1 MKKTIFTG
9 LMLILSNIIY
19 AQLMPKLA
27 VDGVELYGSMYYC
40 DQWSV
45 DTYVSDS
52 AGLYMF
58 PAGAPAHIHYKA
70 PIIISGGSTYHDG
83 KIYCNVFNDE
93 GKIDQQTPEWR
104 IYDLESGELL
114 KSITLKDNWSN
125 VSNSMTYDET
135 TDKIYALAR
144 TNFNDFYLACIDPE
158 TAEWQNVGTL
168 PGNWYTAIACD
179 KYGDLYALG
188 EGPALIRINK
198 DNAETRTI
206 GNITVPNLME
216 GDELIMM
223 SSRSGIFFNKADN
236 KLYWMLA
243 SSSLYLNSLYTA
255 LIEINTNTGAGN
267 FIGYMAKE
275 YVMTGTFLT
284 EPIMKSPAG
293 IEDFKF
299 TFNDKGGNQGKFTF
313 TAPEKTYEGKDLDGN
328 MKVEIVEKKTIIAT
342 VENVTPGEKVEI
354 DNITIPGG
362 QHELL
367 YRAYNS
373 NGEKGVTRKYQLYSG
388 YDLPYYPQNVTLTA
402 EGLKLTLEWDAPT
415 TGIHGM
421 PIDQDNITYRII
433 RYPDQKVVEQD
444 FKGTTYTEDIPGEL
458 TRYAYMVVARYNGND
473 GYATFSN
480 NLIAGNPLELP
491 FQTTFDTPADLFNYF
506 KIVDNNQDSYT
517 WTYDDT
523 EGQQNACY
531 VYNANQGADD
541 WMFTPPAIYKAN
553 KQYEIQ
559 FTASS
564 SYSEQ
569 LEKLEI
575 TFGEDNTIESQKIIK
590 TIPEV
595 AYEGE
600 KYTAK
605 ATALKDG
612 VNYFALHVC
621 SDAMGGF
628 LRIDNLSIKES
639 NGSAVN
645 DTKYDDIT
653 IDTTYRNITVSN
665 PANLNVRIYSINGYL
680 LTESDNTEI
689 SVPADQGL
697 YIVQYNGKTMKIAVR

>member
-1 MKKTIFTG
+1 
-9 LMLILSNIIY
+9 MLILSNIIY

-58 PAGAPAHIHYKA
+58 PAGGPAHVHYKA

-83 KIYCNVFNDE
+83 KIYCNVFNDD
-93 GKIDQQTPEWR
+93 GRIDEQTPEWR

-114 KSITLKDNWSN
+114 KSITLKNNWAN

-158 TAEWQNVGTL
+158 TAEWQHVGTL

-188 EGPALIRINK
+188 EGPSLVRINK
-198 DNAETRTI
+198 ANAETRTI
-206 GNITVPNLME
+206 GGITVSNLLE

-223 SSRSGIFFNKADN
+223 SSRGGIFFNKADN

-243 SSSLYLNSLYTA
+243 SSSLYLGDLYTA
-255 LIEINTNTGAGN
+255 IIEINTNTGKGN
-267 FIGYMAKE
+267 MVGYLAKE

-284 EPIMKSPAG
+284 EPIMTSPAG

-299 TFNDKGGNQGKFTF
+299 TFNTQGSNEGKFTF
-313 TAPEKTYEGKDLDGN
+313 TAPEKTYEGKTLNG
-328 MKVEIVEKKTIIAT
+328 KLRIEIVEKKEVIASIDD
-342 VENVTPGEKVEI
+342 VTPGESVEI
-354 DNITIPGG
+354 DNIAIPNG
-362 QHELL
+362 QHELM

-373 NGEKGVTRKYQLYSG
+373 DGEKGVTQKYQLYSG
-388 YDLPYYPQNVTLTA
+388 YDLPYYPQNVRLTA
-402 EGLKLTLEWDAPT
+402 DGLKLTLEWEAPE

-421 PIDQDNITYRII
+421 PIDQDNLTYRIV

-444 FKGTTYTEDIPGEL
+444 YKGTVYTEEIPEDL
-458 TRYAYMVVARYNGND
+458 VRYSYMVVARYNGND

-480 NLIAGNPLELP
+480 SIIAGNPLELP
-491 FQTTFDTPADLFNYF
+491 FQTTFDSAEELFNYF
-506 KIVDNNQDSYT
+506 KIIDNNQDSYT

-523 EGQQNACY
+523 EGEKNVCY

-541 WMFTPPAIYKAN
+541 WLFTPPAIYEAGIE
-553 KQYEIQ
+553 YDIE

-575 TFGEDNTIESQKIIK
+575 TFGEDNTIESQQVILD
-590 TIPEV
+590 IPEV
-595 AYEGE
+595 SYEGA
-600 KYTAK
+600 KYKATAK
-605 ATALKDG
+605 AQKDG
-612 VNYFALHVC
+612 VNFFALHIY

-628 LRIDNLSIKES
+628 LRIDDLSIKKS
-639 NGSAVN
+639 KDSAVN
-645 DTKYDDIT
+645 DISTDNIT
-653 IDTTYRNITVSN
+653 IKTGYRNITVSN
-665 PANLNVRIYSINGYL
+665 PANLKVRIYSVNGYE
-680 LTESDNTEI
+680 LTESDDSEI
-689 SVPADQGL
+689 TATADQGL
-697 YIVQYNGKTMKIAVR
+697 YIVQCNGKVWKVIVR